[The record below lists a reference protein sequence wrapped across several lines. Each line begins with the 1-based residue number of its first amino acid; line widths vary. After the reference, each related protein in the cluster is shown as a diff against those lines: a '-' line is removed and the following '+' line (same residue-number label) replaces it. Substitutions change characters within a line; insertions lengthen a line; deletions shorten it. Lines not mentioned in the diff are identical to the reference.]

1 MDEEVR
7 WDSCALSSAVIF
19 VMARDWSS
27 PISMDTE
34 HPIGSNV
41 DGQSNASLC
50 GRFLDLRE

>member
-41 DGQSNASLC
+41 DGPNASLC

>member
-7 WDSCALSSAVIF
+7 RNSCALASAVIF

-41 DGQSNASLC
+41 DGPNASLC

>member
-34 HPIGSNV
+34 HPIGSTV
-41 DGQSNASLC
+41 DDQC